1 MSYSLTAMW
10 TDILLII
17 IFILINGIFAAAEIA
32 VVTSR
37 RSRIKQLMEEGNKT
51 AAILNKFKEEP
62 DRFLATIQI
71 AITFISVLAAAI
83 GGAAAIEI
91 IKPAIKKIP
100 INLIAASSEAIALG
114 IVTIAIT
121 YFSLIFGELIPKSI
135 ALANPEG
142 VGLKTANLVERFSKI
157 AIVFVKILTFSTN
170 ILLKPFGRKTFTE
183 RAYISEEEI
192 KMLIKEGGEQGVFE
206 PTEQAL
212 IHSVF
217 EFTDMSAKEVMVPS
231 TQMVTINLNTPVEDI
246 KNIIT
251 EEQFSRYPFIGKDLN
266 DIRGILYAKDFLNAL
281 AKESVDIRKL
291 IKPPYFIPE
300 TMKISKLLKEMQRKR
315 IHMALVIDEY
325 GGVSGLVTM
334 EDLLEEIVGEIRDEY
349 DIESPVVQLSDG
361 TFLVDASISIR
372 DLKEDYKIEI
382 PESTEYETLS
392 GFLLTTLQKIPKV
405 GDVVE
410 IEGKKITISEMVG
423 QRIAKV
429 RLENLP
435 KTITEEQVF

>member
-1 MSYSLTAMW
+1 MW
-10 TDILLII
+10 LDIFLII
-17 IFILINGIFAAAEIA
+17 IFIILNGFFAAAEIA
-32 VVTSR
+32 VVTAR
-37 RSRIKQLMEEGNKT
+37 KSRIKQLVEEGNKT

-71 AITFISVLAAAI
+71 GITLVSVLAAAI

-91 IKPAIKKIP
+91 IKPAIREIP
-100 INLIAASSEAIALG
+100 FKPIAASSEAIAIG
-114 IVTIAIT
+114 VVTIVIT

-142 VGLKTANLVERFSKI
+142 VGLKTAKLVEGFSKI
-157 AIVFVKILTFSTN
+157 ATVFVKMLTFSTN

-183 RAYISEEEI
+183 RAYISEEEVR
-192 KMLIKEGGEQGVFE
+192 MLIREGGEQGVFE

-217 EFTDMSAKEVMVPS
+217 EFTDMSAKEVMAPS
-231 TQMVTINLNTPVEDI
+231 TQMVTISLNMSLEDI
-246 KNIIT
+246 KSIIT
-251 EEQFSRYPFIGKDLN
+251 EEQFSRYPVVGKDLN

-281 AKESVDIRKL
+281 AKGGVDIRKL
-291 IKPPYFIPE
+291 IKPPFFIPE
-300 TMKISKLLKEMQRKR
+300 TMKISNLLRDMQKKR

-349 DIESPVVQLSDG
+349 DIESPVIQLSDG

-372 DLKEDYKIEI
+372 DLEEDYSIEI
-382 PESTEYETLS
+382 PESAEYETLG
-392 GFLLTTLQKIPKV
+392 GFLLTTLQRIPRI

-410 IEGKKITISEMVG
+410 IEGKRITISEMVG

-429 RLENLP
+429 KLEKL
-435 KTITEEQVF
+435 Q

>member
-1 MSYSLTAMW
+1 MW
-10 TDILLII
+10 PDILLII
-17 IFILINGIFAAAEIA
+17 IFIVINGFFAAAEIA
-32 VVTSR
+32 VVATR
-37 RSRIKQLMEEGNKT
+37 RIRIRKLVEEGNKN
-51 AAILNKFKEEP
+51 ALILQKFKEEP

-71 AITFISVLAAAI
+71 GITLAGVIAAAI
-83 GGAAAIEI
+83 GGATAVKV
-91 IKPAIKKIP
+91 IKPAIQEIP
-100 INLIAASSEAIALG
+100 VKPIAASAEAVSIG
-114 IVTIAIT
+114 IVTLVIT
-121 YFSLIFGELIPKSI
+121 YFLLIFGELIPKSI
-135 ALANPEG
+135 ALTNPERI
-142 VGLKTANLVERFSKI
+142 GLKTAKLVEVFSK
-157 AIVFVKILTFSTN
+157 ASFVFVRIMTFSTN
-170 ILLKPFGRKTFTE
+170 ILLKPFGKKTYTG
-183 RAYISEEEI
+183 RAITEEEVR
-192 KMLIKEGGEQGVFE
+192 MLIREGGEQGIFE

-231 TQMVTINLNTPVEDI
+231 TQMVTISLSMTAEDI
-246 KNIIT
+246 KNTIT
-251 EEQFSRYPFIGKDLN
+251 EEQFSRYPVIGKDLN

-281 AKESVDIRKL
+281 AKGSVDIRKL

-349 DIESPVVQLSDG
+349 DVESPVVQLSDG

-382 PESTEYETLS
+382 PESSEYETLS
-392 GFLLTTLQKIPKV
+392 GFLLTTLQRIPKV

-410 IEGKKITISEMVG
+410 IERKRITISEMVG

-429 RLENLP
+429 KLEKLP
-435 KTITEEQVF
+435 EEPAES